1 MKKKTTQ
8 GAKARRYGLSTL
20 AIHAG
25 QKPDPSTGAIVTPIF
40 QTSTYV
46 QAAVGKHK
54 GYEYT
59 RSGNPTRR
67 ALEDNIAALEGGHG
81 GVAFATGM
89 AAISTLISSY
99 DAGTNFVC
107 SANVYGG
114 TFRLFE
120 RVHRRQ
126 GYTFTWVDTR
136 DLKAVEKAIR
146 KNTRLIFLE
155 TPTNPLMQ
163 VCDLAAIA
171 KLAHKRG
178 VKVAV
183 DNTFLTPYWQRPLE
197 HGCDFVIHSA
207 TKYLGGHSDVLGGL
221 LVTTNEEDTTNLRF
235 IAKCI
240 GGVLSPFDA
249 WLILRG
255 IKTLAL
261 RMEAC
266 EKNATAVARYLEDHA
281 KVQRVYYPGLESH
294 EAYAL
299 NRKQSGGAGGL
310 LSFELLP
317 KCSVDRFLASTKICA
332 LAESLGAVETLM
344 CVPAK
349 MTHASVPPEER
360 KKLGVSDT
368 LLRIAVGVEDIE
380 DLLEDIGRAL
390 DRA

>member
-1 MKKKTTQ
+1 M
-8 GAKARRYGLSTL
+8 AKAKKNDKLGLSTL

-25 QKPDPSTGAIVTPIF
+25 QVPDPTTGAIVMPIY

-46 QAAVGKHK
+46 QEGIGQHK

-81 GVAFATGM
+81 GIAFATGM
-89 AAISTLISSY
+89 AAISTLVSY
-99 DAGTNFVC
+99 FDAGTHFVC

-126 GYTFTWVDTR
+126 GYDFSWVDTR
-136 DLKAVEKAIR
+136 DAKAVERAIK
-146 KNTRLIFLE
+146 KNTKMLFLE
-155 TPTNPLMQ
+155 TPTNPLMH
-163 VCDLAAIA
+163 VCDLKGLSKIA
-171 KLAHKRG
+171 HAHG

-183 DNTFLTPYWQRPLE
+183 DNTFLTPYWQRPIE
-197 HGCDFVIHSA
+197 HGADFVVHSA

-221 LVTTNEEDTTNLRF
+221 LVTNDADDTTNLRF
-235 IAKCI
+235 IAKSI

-255 IKTLAL
+255 IKTLAV
-261 RMEAC
+261 RMRTHE
-266 EKNATAVARYLEDHA
+266 ENATAIAKFLEGHKKVARVH
-281 KVQRVYYPGLESH
+281 YPGLKTH
-294 EAYAL
+294 EGYAL
-299 NRKQSGGAGGL
+299 NRKQAGGAGGL
-310 LSFELLP
+310 LSFELVKGASP
-317 KCSVDRFLASTKICA
+317 EKFLKATKICA
-332 LAESLGAVETLM
+332 LAESLGAVETLL

-349 MTHASVPPEER
+349 MTHASVPAEER
-360 KKLGVSDT
+360 KKLGIGDG

-380 DLLEDIGRAL
+380 DLIADVDQALARA
-390 DRA
+390 